1 LNLIRVEILR
11 RAKIGEMA
19 GILHGEG
26 NFLGMGGGG
35 KGREDGRERDIL

>member
-26 NFLGMGGGG
+26 NFLGVSEGLPV
-35 KGREDGRERDIL
+35 REDGKSQK